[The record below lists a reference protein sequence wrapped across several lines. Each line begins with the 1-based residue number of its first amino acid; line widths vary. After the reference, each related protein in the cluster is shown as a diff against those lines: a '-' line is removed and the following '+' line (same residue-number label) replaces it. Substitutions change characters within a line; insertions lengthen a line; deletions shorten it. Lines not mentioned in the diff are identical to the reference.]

1 MPTDN
6 TYSPWNNKID
16 YCFIVADKN
25 QSVVALEIGMNR
37 SEEVPEGI
45 HNITHAYVHTFVQCA
60 IVHAHEYLKYIQ
72 HECTGLHITHIV
84 YKARS
89 PLLQKII
96 KELICPRLRN

>member
-25 QSVVALEIGMNR
+25 QSVVALEIGMNL

-60 IVHAHEYLKYIQ
+60 IVHAHEYLKSVVHNVRPAGHIRSATSRHVARGVQ
-72 HECTGLHITHIV
+72 QEMGLF
-84 YKARS
+84 
-89 PLLQKII
+89 
-96 KELICPRLRN
+96 